1 MGYKIRNK
9 SLYYTV
15 DGFKNN
21 HRYKILHDYIPAI
34 AEQTSVLSVPLDYL
48 STIRTIQSYRNISR
62 HSKKFFLGDKF
73 AEQNFILYLKE
84 FFMTP
89 ETCESQVELQGNH
102 LKRFADQFDREW
114 ELFSYNQH
122 PVMLDYF

>member
-21 HRYKILHDYIPAI
+21 HRYKILHDYNKLDPSETTTIR
-34 AEQTSVLSVPLDYL
+34 VPLDYL

-62 HSKKFFLGDKF
+62 VAKF
-73 AEQNFILYLKE
+73 YL
-84 FFMTP
+84 
-89 ETCESQVELQGNH
+89 
-102 LKRFADQFDREW
+102 
-114 ELFSYNQH
+114 
-122 PVMLDYF
+122 

>member
-21 HRYKILHDYIPAI
+21 HRYKILHDYNNLDPSDTTAFR
-34 AEQTSVLSVPLDYL
+34 VPLDYL

-62 HSKKFFLGDKF
+62 VAKHYLSGDKD
-73 AEQNFILYLKE
+73 A
-84 FFMTP
+84 
-89 ETCESQVELQGNH
+89 
-102 LKRFADQFDREW
+102 
-114 ELFSYNQH
+114 
-122 PVMLDYF
+122 